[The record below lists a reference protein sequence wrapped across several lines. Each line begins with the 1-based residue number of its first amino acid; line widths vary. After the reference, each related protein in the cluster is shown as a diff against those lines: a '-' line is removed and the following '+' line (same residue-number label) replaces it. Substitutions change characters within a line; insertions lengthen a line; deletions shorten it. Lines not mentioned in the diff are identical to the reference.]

1 MRYTT
6 ETLHC
11 VGYRDLELAVSE
23 FYGLPYSV
31 VCALEATND
40 TQYRVRVNRG
50 VLREWGRDSL
60 EEWKNSGMG
69 GDSPHPAIVMKEMVN
84 AGKIPAG
91 DYLISIRW

>member
-1 MRYTT
+1 MKYIT

-11 VGYRDLELAVSE
+11 VDYRDLEEAVSE
-23 FYGLPYSV
+23 FHGLPYSV
-31 VCALEATND
+31 VCALEASNYTD
-40 TQYRVRVNRG
+40 HRVRVSRG

-60 EEWKNSGMG
+60 EEWKDSGMG

-91 DYLISIRW
+91 DYVISIRW